1 VSRSVLVLDDDDD
14 LREALT
20 GMVEFLGHQ
29 CVGAASLDELRAQS
43 DAVQDCGVAIVDIN
57 LGADQPSGIDAYDWL
72 KQQRFAGSVV
82 FLTGHARSHPLV
94 QQACQR
100 GDVKLLEKPIG
111 AAELRAILDSDGH

>member
-1 VSRSVLVLDDDDD
+1 MSRSVLVLDDDDD

-43 DAVQDCGVAIVDIN
+43 DAVQGCRVAIVDIN
-57 LGADQPSGIDAYDWL
+57 LGPDRPTGIDAYDWL

-94 QQACQR
+94 QQAFLR